1 MKGRLILFVVL
12 VGALSQSQLIY
23 CAQQQSWGDWFRS
36 KYQQYSGT
44 AEEAQKSLASG
55 VAAMRS
61 RVEKAAAPSVAEY
74 QARAESFDEKIKSSE
89 KGVARFATA
98 GGALFN
104 DVISISNIVLDTT
117 ANFINDL
124 AKDYITRPQAI
135 AGIKNNLKIA
145 VADNALLYP
154 TRSSKIHVLLKK
166 DEFLQYAPSYFRD
179 ENGIFDEACSQLSK
193 EIQDSYTQGLTKA
206 QIDAQRAEDSQI
218 DAHVATLRKAI
229 ASEKSLEGQIK
240 ALELIQDQQK
250 SITQMRA
257 YLSLY
262 YRLKNQ
268 LEVEKQL
275 AARQQKQV
283 VPEQEEKQTIG
294 KRMAKA
300 FGLTATSQGVPATP
314 IPPTRSSSLPGTQ
327 PTGK

>member
-1 MKGRLILFVVL
+1 MKKQLRLFVAIIGL
-12 VGALSQSQLIY
+12 LSQSPLIY
-23 CAQQQSWGDWFRS
+23 CAQQQGWSDWFRS

-44 AEEAQKSLASG
+44 AAEAQKSLASG
-55 VAAMRS
+55 VAAVRS
-61 RVEKAAAPSVAEY
+61 RVERAAAPSVAAY
-74 QARAESFDEKIKSSE
+74 RDVWSDEPDNQYKVMHIDEEKLGKI
-89 KGVARFATA
+89 GATA
-98 GGALFN
+98 LRLGFSY
-104 DVISISNIVLDTT
+104 VIIGPSLLLTT
-117 ANFINDL
+117 ASLINDL
-124 AKDYITRPQAI
+124 ANDYITRPQAI

-179 ENGIFDEACSQLSK
+179 TNGIFDEACSQLSK

-218 DAHVATLRKAI
+218 DSHVATLRKAI
-229 ASEKSLEGQIK
+229 ASEQSLEGKIK
-240 ALELIQDQQK
+240 ALELVQDQQK
-250 SITQMRA
+250 SIIQMRA

-268 LEVEKQL
+268 LEVEKQS
-275 AARQQKQV
+275 AARKKQTEETFATKKV
-283 VPEQEEKQTIG
+283 VPTP
-294 KRMAKA
+294 
-300 FGLTATSQGVPATP
+300 PART
-314 IPPTRSSSLPGTQ
+314 SSLPVAQ